1 LSNSIRQEFDN
12 KINRLTKSNAYLDYC
27 EEVYEYRMYL
37 FNMMDK
43 EQLDFVFNVIPLSFK
58 DIVLDMGCGSGSI
71 LNALIKK
78 SGCSGIGID
87 QLSST
92 TVTFESKN
100 IKYLNGDIDDI
111 EKFNLH
117 PTVTLLVDSI
127 YFSRDPEKL
136 IRNLCHIKNNRI
148 YLFYS
153 QYLFENDIADKG
165 VLRGDFTN
173 IADILK
179 KIKVSYKVIE
189 YSKNERI
196 LYEKSLYALEKRKK
210 AFISEGNF
218 DLYEDKMKEQQLG
231 KHLYDTGNA
240 SRYLYIIE

>member
-1 LSNSIRQEFDN
+1 
-12 KINRLTKSNAYLDYC
+12 
-27 EEVYEYRMYL
+27 
-37 FNMMDK
+37 MMDK
-43 EQLDFVFNVIPLSFK
+43 EQLDFIFNVIPLSFK

-71 LNALIKK
+71 LNALVKK
-78 SGCSGIGID
+78 SECSGIGID

-111 EKFNLH
+111 ENFNLQ
-117 PTVTLLVDSI
+117 PTVTLLIDSI
-127 YFSRDPEKL
+127 YFSCDPEKL
-136 IRNLCHIKNNRI
+136 IRSLCRINNNRI

-153 QYLFENDIADKG
+153 QYLFENDIANKG

-173 IADILK
+173 ISDILK
-179 KIKVSYKVIE
+179 KIKVSYKIIE

-210 AFISEGNF
+210 AFICEGNF